1 MISEKGLNSTVPYKS
16 KHLDQKTRF
25 LEETGF
31 FQHRETLLWPDGGR
45 NLDRFL
51 SSCCHVAQ
59 LLEQAELDLFFQV
72 SLNSSKHVA
81 EDSPR
86 TVPDMTE
93 EEQQSKASVSK
104 SEPTAS

>member
-1 MISEKGLNSTVPYKS
+1 M
-16 KHLDQKTRF
+16 
-25 LEETGF
+25 
-31 FQHRETLLWPDGGR
+31 PDGDR

-51 SSCCHVAQ
+51 FSCRHVAQ
-59 LLEQAELDLFFQV
+59 LLEQAPLDLFFQV

-104 SEPTAS
+104 SEPTASRSTENPVRLQSFAIEFKHLTLLGGASILLNI